1 MRPTFGSSR
10 SARGF
15 TLVELLVVIAIIG
28 TLVGLLLP
36 AVQSAREAGRRN
48 TCQNNLSQLSKAAL
62 QYDSAQQALPGW
74 RSEHPSASINAT
86 TAVTANT
93 VGWPIMLLPALE
105 RNDVYASWAAA
116 TVQDDGFPSSADPSI
131 SFFTCPTSP
140 PDSTSDPVMS
150 YCANVGS
157 TAVNALGSSGRQY
170 KPDGVLL
177 DVVGVPNQYSGA
189 RNSIDSIS
197 TGDGASNTLIFS
209 EKCGAFVLL
218 NCRYNA
224 IPLPI
229 TATTGLVPTSLL
241 NAATTGAVAGFGL
254 FGVASGQTI
263 NTASSGATANTVGYE
278 TVPSSKHPG
287 GVVATF
293 CDGHTQFVK
302 DSISPWVYA
311 QLLTSDSKWTGTAYG
326 TNSSNVSTTIFN
338 SGVNPYKLSENDY

>member
-1 MRPTFGSSR
+1 MRRTQAPVALAT
-10 SARGF
+10 GF
-15 TLVELLVVIAIIG
+15 TLVELLVVIAIIA

-48 TCQNNLSQLSKAAL
+48 TCQNNLNHLGKAAL
-62 QYDSAQQALPGW
+62 QYDAAQQALPGW
-74 RSEHPSASINAT
+74 RNDHPSGSINPT
-86 TAVTANT
+86 TAVAANT
-93 VGWPIMLLPALE
+93 VGWPIMLLPGLE

-116 TVQDDGFPSSADPSI
+116 STGFPASVDPAI
-131 SFFTCPTSP
+131 SLFTCPTSP

-157 TAVNALGSSGRQY
+157 TAVTALGSSGRQY
-170 KPDGVLL
+170 KADGVLL

-189 RNSIDSIS
+189 RNSVDSIS

-229 TATTGLVPTSLL
+229 TATAGLVPTSLL

-263 NTASSGATANTVGYE
+263 NTASSGPTAGLVGYE

-287 GVVATF
+287 GIVATF

-338 SGVNPYKLSENDY
+338 SGANPYKLSENDY

>member
-74 RSEHPSASINAT
+74 RDEHPSASINAT

-116 TVQDDGFPSSADPSI
+116 TVGTNGLPSSADPSI
-131 SFFTCPTSP
+131 SLFTCPTSP

-157 TAVNALGSSGRQY
+157 TAVTALGSSGRQY
-170 KPDGVLL
+170 KADGVLL

-189 RNSIDSIS
+189 RNSVDSIS

-229 TATTGLVPTSLL
+229 TATAGLVPTSLL